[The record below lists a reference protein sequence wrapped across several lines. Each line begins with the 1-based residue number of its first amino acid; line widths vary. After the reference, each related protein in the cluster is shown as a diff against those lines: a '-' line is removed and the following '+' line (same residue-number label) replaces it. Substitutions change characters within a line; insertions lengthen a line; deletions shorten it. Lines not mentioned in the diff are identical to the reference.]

1 MDRRHRG
8 GLIIT
13 SLQGNTL
20 IAVGVVTQVS
30 CGHTLEG
37 CLHNFTIV
45 QLMCRVPRS
54 LDIKVDGKVA
64 NSNYAENVLGAGM
77 AGQCIS

>member
-1 MDRRHRG
+1 M
-8 GLIIT
+8 
-13 SLQGNTL
+13 
-20 IAVGVVTQVS
+20 GVVRQV
-30 CGHTLEG
+30 GYDHTLKG
-37 CLHNFTIV
+37 RLGNLTYM

-64 NSNYAENVLGAGM
+64 NSSYAENVLGAGM

>member
-1 MDRRHRG
+1 MDGRHRG
-8 GLIIT
+8 GLISTLPQGIT
-13 SLQGNTL
+13 LT
-20 IAVGVVTQVS
+20 AVGVVTQVC

-37 CLHNFTIV
+37 CLRKFIFV
-45 QLMCRVPRS
+45 QLTCRVPRS

-64 NSNYAENVLGAGM
+64 NSSYAENVLGAGM

>member
-8 GLIIT
+8 GLITI
-13 SLQGNTL
+13 SPQEIV
-20 IAVGVVTQVS
+20 IAVGVVRQVGY
-30 CGHTLEG
+30 GHTLEG
-37 CLHNFTIV
+37 CLRNFTYM
-45 QLMCRVPRS
+45 QLTCRVPRS

-64 NSNYAENVLGAGM
+64 NSSYAENVLGAGM